1 MTAGGNITNI
11 TTGGGGNMTA
21 GENRQMP
28 RRVAEIR
35 SVAEIRLVRVLL
47 SSAKGKLTSQ
57 IFLIDISFPSR
68 HARGVTVRVKMA
80 IWG

>member
-1 MTAGGNITNI
+1 MTFNRYSANSAANVTGGNMTAGGNITNI

-21 GENRQMP
+21 GEN
-28 RRVAEIR
+28 
-35 SVAEIRLVRVLL
+35 
-47 SSAKGKLTSQ
+47 KLTSQ

-68 HARGVTVRVKMA
+68 HARGVTVMVKMA